1 METLNFALA
10 ENHLAL
16 AEKIYAKIGTAGY
29 MALTYFIRPLRDRY
43 NSGERTEQLY
53 NEIMAIEV

>member
-10 ENHLAL
+10 ENHLVL
-16 AEKIYAKIGTAGY
+16 AEKAYAEVGTAGY
-29 MALTYFIRPLRDRY
+29 LALTYFIKPLRVRY

>member
-1 METLNFALA
+1 MEILNVALA

-16 AEKIYAKIGTAGY
+16 AEKAYAAVGTAGY
-29 MALTYFIRPLRDRY
+29 LALTYFIKPLRVRY
-43 NSGERTEQLY
+43 NSGERTERLY